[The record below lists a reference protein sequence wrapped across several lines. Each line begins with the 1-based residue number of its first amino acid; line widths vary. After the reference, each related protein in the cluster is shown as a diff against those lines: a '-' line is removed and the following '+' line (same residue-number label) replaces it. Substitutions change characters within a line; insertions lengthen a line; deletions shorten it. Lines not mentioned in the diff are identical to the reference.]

1 GVKNLGDIK
10 TRKHG
15 AMAYVD
21 LTICVDENLT
31 VKQGHDIATKL
42 EKHIIKHMEF
52 VKGITVHV
60 EPCTNCQGNK
70 CNN

>member
-1 GVKNLGDIK
+1 
-10 TRKHG
+10 
-15 AMAYVD
+15 
-21 LTICVDENLT
+21 
-31 VKQGHDIATKL
+31 KQGHDIATKL